1 MSASGW
7 IGVDLDGTL
16 AKYDGW
22 KDGAIG
28 EPVGEML
35 FRVRKWLADGV
46 TVKCMTARASVPQEA
61 LNVRVWLDD
70 LGLEAVEVT
79 NVKDFAMIELW
90 DDRAVCVEP
99 NTGRIVGRNER

>member
-28 EPVGEML
+28 DPVPEML

-46 TVKCMTARASVPQEA
+46 AVKCMTARACVPEQVA
-61 LNVRVWLDD
+61 AVRAWLDSH
-70 LGLEAVEVT
+70 GLESVEVT
-79 NVKDFAMIELW
+79 NVKDFSMIELW

-99 NTGRIVGRNER
+99 NTGRVVGRNGR

>member
-1 MSASGW
+1 MSVSGW

-28 EPVGEML
+28 EPVPEML

-46 TVKCMTARASVPQEA
+46 RVKCMTARASDSAEVA
-61 LNVRVWLDD
+61 KVRAWLDSH
-70 LGLEAVEVT
+70 GLEAVEVT
-79 NVKDFAMIELW
+79 NVKDFAMVELW

-99 NTGRIVGRNER
+99 NTGRIVGRNVR

>member
-1 MSASGW
+1 MSVSGW

-16 AKYDGW
+16 AQYDGW

-28 EPVGEML
+28 EPVGAML

-46 TVKCMTARASVPQEA
+46 QVKCMTARAGDLGEYDK
-61 LNVRVWLDD
+61 VRAWLDSH
-70 LGLEAVEVT
+70 GLEAVEVT
-79 NVKDFAMIELW
+79 NMKDFAMVELW

-99 NTGRIVGRNER
+99 NTGRVVGRNER